1 MSPDTEALQT
11 AAIQKI
17 RFNALVLQ
25 MAVAEML
32 NVAGLPRRTFALQF
46 ATDGLP
52 EVTLFHSR
60 SMAMS
65 SGQEEDRSEMVPHVI
80 ESTGLNGPAEIE
92 FKHIVVVDGV
102 HFTAENHCTED
113 GDGSEGLGFFNARGL
128 HSWPSHLGEVT
139 ACCLNSTQMDGGT
152 FKDNFA
158 SDIGEAL
165 QVFGHSLDTSI
176 ARKGIAH
183 MNQLLCVYE
192 VKPHVELPTFDDVNS
207 QGWLKL
213 NHLALYEV
221 KDHGGPRWDSTSSQK
236 LCASPWIWSPDS
248 VRMYGP
254 VGTSQ
259 GEDNQE
265 VLEEIP
271 TSRNL
276 KPEEELRA
284 IALDAD
290 TLLDEFWTLSRAELS
305 EMENDNEVRSEGKR
319 HWFVL
324 VDGEHITRVDVCA
337 STWIEGIQLHTNLRS
352 SRWYGGTGDQKHM
365 LQSPDGWRV
374 ATFFGSKSG
383 QHVRTLGVKCLPLS
397 SSPKPHCNWPKPLPR
412 AGKSIKFLKA
422 VGEAYEHGPNTR
434 FVLMPDTMGAVVIRC
449 GEYVE
454 APFRVL
460 LPEEVA
466 ANCTNPEAYNY
477 NDHVFELFPGEK
489 IVKVEMSSGFWV
501 DVMRLTT
508 TLRVSPWFGGEGGSI
523 RPPLECPTGH
533 NICGFH
539 GTHGKKY
546 SIAMENAA
554 QPPSCSV
561 SGSQRRN
568 HAAQAA
574 DPNSQQAADVQQQP
588 EHDIFG
594 DWNLNMVVMFMLL
607 LHFMQY
613 AMRQPC
619 GC

>member
-1 MSPDTEALQT
+1 
-11 AAIQKI
+11 
-17 RFNALVLQ
+17 
-25 MAVAEML
+25 
-32 NVAGLPRRTFALQF
+32 
-46 ATDGLP
+46 
-52 EVTLFHSR
+52 
-60 SMAMS
+60 
-65 SGQEEDRSEMVPHVI
+65 
-80 ESTGLNGPAEIE
+80 
-92 FKHIVVVDGV
+92 
-102 HFTAENHCTED
+102 
-113 GDGSEGLGFFNARGL
+113 
-128 HSWPSHLGEVT
+128 
-139 ACCLNSTQMDGGT
+139 MDGGT
-152 FKDNFA
+152 FKGNFA

-183 MNQLLCVYE
+183 MNQL
-192 VKPHVELPTFDDVNS
+192 F
-207 QGWLKL
+207 
-213 NHLALYEV
+213 
-221 KDHGGPRWDSTSSQK
+221 TSSQK

-324 VDGEHITRVDVCA
+324 VDGEHITRVD
-337 STWIEGIQLHTNLRS
+337 
-352 SRWYGGTGDQKHM
+352 
-365 LQSPDGWRV
+365 
-374 ATFFGSKSG
+374 
-383 QHVRTLGVKCLPLS
+383 
-397 SSPKPHCNWPKPLPR
+397 
-412 AGKSIKFLKA
+412 
-422 VGEAYEHGPNTR
+422 
-434 FVLMPDTMGAVVIRC
+434 
-449 GEYVE
+449 
-454 APFRVL
+454 
-460 LPEEVA
+460 
-466 ANCTNPEAYNY
+466 AYNY

-501 DVMRLTT
+501 DVVRLTT
-508 TLRVSPWFGGEGGSI
+508 TLRNEVYHLVPDSSASI
-523 RPPLECPTGH
+523 LRQ
-533 NICGFH
+533 
-539 GTHGKKY
+539 

-574 DPNSQQAADVQQQP
+574 DPNSQQAADAQQQP

>member
-1 MSPDTEALQT
+1 MSPDAEALQT

-32 NVAGLPRRTFALQF
+32 DVAGLPRRTFALQF

-60 SMAMS
+60 SMTMS
-65 SGQEEDRSEMVPHVI
+65 SGQEEDRSEMVPHGI
-80 ESTGLNGPAEIE
+80 ESTGLNGPAGIE

-102 HFTAENHCTED
+102 HFTAEDHCTED

-152 FKDNFA
+152 FKGNFA

-213 NHLALYEV
+213 NHLALHEV

-324 VDGEHITRVDVCA
+324 VDGEHITRVDNEVYHLVPDSSA
-337 STWIEGIQLHTNLRS
+337 SILR
-352 SRWYGGTGDQKHM
+352 Q
-365 LQSPDGWRV
+365 
-374 ATFFGSKSG
+374 
-383 QHVRTLGVKCLPLS
+383 
-397 SSPKPHCNWPKPLPR
+397 
-412 AGKSIKFLKA
+412 
-422 VGEAYEHGPNTR
+422 
-434 FVLMPDTMGAVVIRC
+434 
-449 GEYVE
+449 
-454 APFRVL
+454 
-460 LPEEVA
+460 
-466 ANCTNPEAYNY
+466 
-477 NDHVFELFPGEK
+477 
-489 IVKVEMSSGFWV
+489 
-501 DVMRLTT
+501 
-508 TLRVSPWFGGEGGSI
+508 
-523 RPPLECPTGH
+523 
-533 NICGFH
+533 
-539 GTHGKKY
+539 

-574 DPNSQQAADVQQQP
+574 DPNSQQAADAQQQP